1 MTMKRDVQFFQTN
14 DGRCPVKEFI
24 HGLTSKAA
32 QKVVWTLLLL
42 EDMEFLPAAYF
53 KKLANT
59 DDIWEVR
66 VSLGSDAYRIFCFF
80 AGNSI
85 VVLTNGLVKKTQ
97 KTPPREIERAEA
109 YKREYLARRKQ
120 S

>member
-1 MTMKRDVQFFQTN
+1 M
-14 DGRCPVKEFI
+14 
-24 HGLTSKAA
+24 
-32 QKVVWTLLLL
+32 L
-42 EDMEFLPAAYF
+42 EELETLPAAYF
-53 KKLANT
+53 KKLVNT

-85 VVLTNGLVKKTQ
+85 VVLTHGLVKKTQ
-97 KTPPREIERAEA
+97 KTPHREIERAET
-109 YKREYLARRKQ
+109 YKREYLARRNR

>member
-1 MTMKRDVQFFQTN
+1 MKRDVRFYQTA
-14 DGRCPVKEFI
+14 DGRCPVREFLDALP
-24 HGLTSKAA
+24 GKAA
-32 QKVVWTLLLL
+32 QKVVWTLSLL
-42 EDMEFLPAAYF
+42 EEMETLPAAYF
-53 KKLANT
+53 KKLVNT

-85 VVLTNGLVKKTQ
+85 VVLTHGLVKKTQ

-109 YKREYLARRKQ
+109 YKKEYLARRNR

>member
-1 MTMKRDVQFFQTN
+1 MKRNVQFFQTS
-14 DGRCPVKEFI
+14 DGRCPVREFI
-24 HGLTSKAA
+24 DSLTSKAA
-32 QKVVWTLLLL
+32 QKVVWTLSLL
-42 EDMEFLPAAYF
+42 EELETLPAVYF

-85 VVLTNGLVKKTQ
+85 VVLTHGLVKKTQ
-97 KTPPREIERAEA
+97 KTPQREIERAEV
-109 YKREYLARRKQ
+109 YKREYLAWRKR